1 MSSVKM
7 RAFVTSV
14 GAAALLSAASTSQ
27 AWTATN
33 TGSFKSI
40 TSDGQCG
47 QGTIT
52 GSGGTFNFNKPNG
65 ANRCEAKGAKGIN
78 PTQGRTYTISWNFR
92 LNNTVNNNAI
102 FQWKSYGS
110 PMTQNFPLVLKVIS
124 NALVLQ
130 YTPPGGNSVQP
141 TRTAISKNTTY
152 SVRLQIR
159 VSNSASTGWVSYWL
173 NGAQRLN
180 QYKARTF
187 DGSSVEPKWGIYG
200 ASGAQVTDTVTNLTM
215 N

>member
-1 MSSVKM
+1 MSRVKLQ
-7 RAFVTSV
+7 AFVASV
-14 GAAALLSAASTSQ
+14 AATGLLSAATTSH
-27 AWTATN
+27 AWTATS
-33 TGSFKSI
+33 TSSFKSI

-47 QGTIT
+47 LGTIT
-52 GSGGTFNFNKPNG
+52 GSGGTFNFNKPAS
-65 ANRCEAKGAKGIN
+65 ANRCEAKGAKGID
-78 PTQGRTYTISWNFR
+78 PTKGRTYTISWNFK
-92 LNNTVNNNAI
+92 LNSTVNNNAV

-124 NALVLQ
+124 NALVFQ

-141 TRTAISKNTTY
+141 VRTSISKNTTY
-152 SVRLQIR
+152 SVRLQIH
-159 VSNSASTGWVSYWL
+159 VSDSASSGWVSYWL
-173 NGAQRLN
+173 NGTQRLN

-200 ASGAQVTDTVTNLTM
+200 ASGTQVTDTVSSLTM